1 MKENKKLIIEKEN
14 IHKIEPFFIKYLTII
29 SSIIFILLFIFLFG
43 KNRLNE
49 EYNIINMFLA
59 PGTFIS
65 EKIISEILNISR
77 TPVREAFSRL
87 EKINFIEIYPQKA
100 TRVSLIDI
108 NIIDEM
114 SFMRRALE
122 KEIIKI
128 VCNKRSEKDL
138 ELLND
143 NIDKYKKNIKNNDLY
158 KLLDIDN
165 NFHKILFLID
175 NKKLAYNIVKDS
187 MKHLN
192 RARIFNI
199 IEMDKNETLTNR
211 NRTLKEHQ
219 DILQAVKERNSKK
232 AVSLI
237 ETHLTHVTEDLKL
250 LKSKFPDYFKN

>member
-1 MKENKKLIIEKEN
+1 MAKLKNYDDNLKKVTVLQRKEN
-14 IHKIEPFFIKYLTII
+14 EPIGDYASRVI
-29 SSIIFILLFIFLFG
+29 
-43 KNRLNE
+43 

-114 SFMRRALE
+114 SFMRRTLE

-128 VCNKRSEKDL
+128 VCNKRAEKDL

-219 DILQAVKERNSKK
+219 DIFQAIKERNSKK

>member
-1 MKENKKLIIEKEN
+1 M
-14 IHKIEPFFIKYLTII
+14 
-29 SSIIFILLFIFLFG
+29 
-43 KNRLNE
+43 
-49 EYNIINMFLA
+49 
-59 PGTFIS
+59 
-65 EKIISEILNISR
+65 
-77 TPVREAFSRL
+77 REAFSRL

-114 SFMRRALE
+114 SFMRRTLE

-128 VCNKRSEKDL
+128 VCNKRAEKDL

-165 NFHKILFLID
+165 NFHKILFFID

>member
-1 MKENKKLIIEKEN
+1 
-14 IHKIEPFFIKYLTII
+14 
-29 SSIIFILLFIFLFG
+29 
-43 KNRLNE
+43 
-49 EYNIINMFLA
+49 MFLA

-114 SFMRRALE
+114 SFMRRTLE

-128 VCNKRSEKDL
+128 VCNKRAEKDL

-175 NKKLAYNIVKDS
+175 NKKLAYYIVKDS

>member
-1 MKENKKLIIEKEN
+1 MAKLKNYDNNLKKVTVLQKKEN
-14 IHKIEPFFIKYLTII
+14 EPIGDYAARVI
-29 SSIIFILLFIFLFG
+29 
-43 KNRLNE
+43 

-114 SFMRRALE
+114 SFMRRTLE

-128 VCNKRSEKDL
+128 VCNKRAEKDL

-250 LKSKFPDYFKN
+250 LKIKFPNYFKN

>member
-1 MKENKKLIIEKEN
+1 MARLKNYDNNLKKVTVLQKKEN
-14 IHKIEPFFIKYLTII
+14 EPIGDYAARVI
-29 SSIIFILLFIFLFG
+29 
-43 KNRLNE
+43 

-114 SFMRRALE
+114 SFMRRTLE

-128 VCNKRSEKDL
+128 VCNKRAEKDL

-250 LKSKFPDYFKN
+250 LKIKFPDYFKN

>member
-1 MKENKKLIIEKEN
+1 
-14 IHKIEPFFIKYLTII
+14 
-29 SSIIFILLFIFLFG
+29 
-43 KNRLNE
+43 
-49 EYNIINMFLA
+49 MFLA

-114 SFMRRALE
+114 CFMRRTLE

-128 VCNKRSEKDL
+128 VCNKRAEKDL

-165 NFHKILFLID
+165 NFHKILFFID

>member
-1 MKENKKLIIEKEN
+1 MAKLKNYDNNLKKVTVLQRKEN
-14 IHKIEPFFIKYLTII
+14 EPIGDYASRVI
-29 SSIIFILLFIFLFG
+29 
-43 KNRLNE
+43 

-114 SFMRRALE
+114 SFMRRTLE

-128 VCNKRSEKDL
+128 VCNKRTEKDL

-219 DILQAVKERNSKK
+219 DIFQAIKERNSKK

>member
-1 MKENKKLIIEKEN
+1 MAKLKNYDNNLKKVTVLQKKEN
-14 IHKIEPFFIKYLTII
+14 EPIGDYASRVI
-29 SSIIFILLFIFLFG
+29 
-43 KNRLNE
+43 

-114 SFMRRALE
+114 SFMRRTLE

-128 VCNKRSEKDL
+128 VCSKRTEKDL

-165 NFHKILFLID
+165 NFHKILFFID

-199 IEMDKNETLTNR
+199 IEMDKNETLINR

-219 DILQAVKERNSKK
+219 DIFQAIKERNSKK

>member
-1 MKENKKLIIEKEN
+1 
-14 IHKIEPFFIKYLTII
+14 
-29 SSIIFILLFIFLFG
+29 
-43 KNRLNE
+43 
-49 EYNIINMFLA
+49 MFLA

-114 SFMRRALE
+114 SFMRRTLE

-128 VCNKRSEKDL
+128 VCNKRAEKDL
-138 ELLND
+138 ELLNA

-165 NFHKILFLID
+165 NFHEILFLID